1 MEPASGTLI
10 YLIKQLELGLRPVL
24 EDAVSREGLSAAQ
37 YTALTVLR
45 RRPGLTSSE
54 LARRSFVRA
63 QTMAE
68 TIAFLMK
75 RDLISR
81 EVDPTN
87 GRRFL
92 LYITA
97 DGDRVVEA
105 LRNPVGDV
113 EALLLNGL
121 EETQRQVLIETLRAC
136 RDSLGEAP
144 RVRDRVTVGAGAS
157 S

>member
-81 EVDPTN
+81 GDPLVVPC
-87 GRRFL
+87 GH
-92 LYITA
+92 
-97 DGDRVVEA
+97 DG
-105 LRNPVGDV
+105 G
-113 EALLLNGL
+113 GH
-121 EETQRQVLIETLRAC
+121 
-136 RDSLGEAP
+136 
-144 RVRDRVTVGAGAS
+144 
-157 S
+157 